1 MHFELFRLAERQQ
14 SVGMTTYRVVILGDG
29 GVGKSCLTIKYTQ
42 DRFVTEYDPTVEN
55 TYRKQTRIDGEDVV
69 IDILDTAGQEEYC
82 ILKDQYINSGEGFVC
97 VYSITDNLSFDS
109 IRGIFA
115 NITKV
120 KQKDEPKVLV
130 GNKADLERDRTVPTE
145 KGQALADEFGIPF
158 FETSAKSG
166 ENIEE
171 AFSALIRNMKS
182 NPPSSRT
189 TPNSKHN
196 KSHRSSTCTLL

>member
-1 MHFELFRLAERQQ
+1 MLYNWFHLLMELIATFL
-14 SVGMTTYRVVILGDG
+14 
-29 GVGKSCLTIKYTQ
+29 CLHC
-42 DRFVTEYDPTVEN
+42 FA
-55 TYRKQTRIDGEDVV
+55 
-69 IDILDTAGQEEYC
+69 LFC
-82 ILKDQYINSGEGFVC
+82 SGFFGWGCECVWVWVC
-97 VYSITDNLSFDS
+97 VCVLYLLYWLRTVAAIELL
-109 IRGIFA
+109 
-115 NITKV
+115 TKA
-120 KQKDEPKVLV
+120 KVLV

-182 NPPSSRT
+182 NPPSSWT

-196 KSHRSSTCTLL
+196 KSHRSSTCTLLWAGYQLILDVECFVQCLEDYF